1 MSAPPGRGPR
11 ISAAAS
17 RGRSWARILPYPCA
31 LEKRL
36 LGDTQTFLGGG
47 GGGGDTFRWAPG
59 PVPAGGAPAVN
70 SALAPGYNLTTV

>member
-47 GGGGDTFRWAPG
+47 GGGGYFPLGSGSCACRWGSGCEQCPRSG
-59 PVPAGGAPAVN
+59 
-70 SALAPGYNLTTV
+70 L